1 MYYVF
6 VCFVF
11 NDTPTTEIY
20 TSRHTLSLHDAL
32 PSALQGRSIPH
43 HCSRDH
49 QQQGR
54 DEDGGSLVPAGR
66 PTPSGRAGATARL
79 RSIVSSMAAQLC
91 VRSEEHTS
99 DLQSLMRISY
109 DVFCLTKKITQIK
122 IPAASTSNTTKM

>member
-32 PSALQGRSIPH
+32 PSALQGRAIPH

-91 VRSEEHTS
+91 VVEVNDLSTGSATGRRSEGLG
-99 DLQSLMRISY
+99 DR
-109 DVFCLTKKITQIK
+109 K
-122 IPAASTSNTTKM
+122 STRLNSSH